1 MATKPDEGPSR
12 LWRGMRALIFGD
24 DGETTLREQIEEAID
39 DAEGERPISGDLSP
53 HERQMLRNL
62 LHFGDA
68 TAGDVAVTR
77 GDIIAVP
84 DTIAFDDLAAAFAD
98 AGHSRLPVYAN
109 SLDHVVGM
117 IHIKDVFVASRDP
130 SSDRS
135 ITGLLRTPLFVPE
148 SMGVLEL
155 LARMRA
161 GRMHLAII
169 VDEFGGTEGLV
180 TIEDVVEE
188 IVGEIEDEHDEEET
202 TSLVMLE
209 DGVWEADARIEL
221 DELAVAVDPR
231 LVAEDDE
238 VDTLGGLVFLLAG
251 HIPVQGECVIHPS
264 GWRLEALDS
273 DDRRILR
280 VRLHAPDTKA

>member
-1 MATKPDEGPSR
+1 MATKPEESPSR
-12 LWRGMRALIFGD
+12 LWRGMRALIFGG
-24 DGETTLREQIEEAID
+24 DGETTLRDQIEEAID
-39 DAEGERPISGDLSP
+39 DAEGERPIIGDLSP

-62 LHFGDA
+62 LHFGDR
-68 TAGDVAVTR
+68 TAGEVAVTR

-84 DTIAFDDLAAAFAD
+84 DTIAFDDLIAAFAE

-130 SSDRS
+130 GTDRS
-135 ITGLLRTPLFVPE
+135 INALLRTPLFVPE

-161 GRMHLAII
+161 ERMHLAII

-188 IVGEIEDEHDEEET
+188 IVGEIEDEHDEEEIS
-202 TSLVMLE
+202 SLVMLE

-221 DELAVAVDPR
+221 EELAAAVDPR
-231 LVAEDDE
+231 LVSAEDE

-273 DDRRILR
+273 DSRRILR

>member
-1 MATKPDEGPSR
+1 MATNPDEGRSR

-24 DGETTLREQIEEAID
+24 DGETTLRDQIEEAID

-62 LHFGDA
+62 LHFGDR
-68 TAGDVAVTR
+68 TAGEVAVTR

-84 DTIAFDDLAAAFAD
+84 DTIAFDDLAAAFAE
-98 AGHSRLPVYAN
+98 AGHSRLPVYRG

-117 IHIKDVFVASRDP
+117 IHIKDVFVASRD
-130 SSDRS
+130 STIDRS
-135 ITGLLRTPLFVPE
+135 VTALLRTPIFVPE

-155 LARMRA
+155 MARMRA
-161 GRMHLAII
+161 ERMHLAII

-188 IVGEIEDEHDEEET
+188 IVGDIEDEHDEELIS
-202 TSLVMLE
+202 SLVMLE

-221 DELAVAVDPR
+221 EELSKAVDPR
-231 LVAEDDE
+231 LMSAADE

-273 DDRRILR
+273 DSRRILR
-280 VRLHAPDTKA
+280 VRLHAPEPRA

>member
-12 LWRGMRALIFGD
+12 LWRGMRALIFGG
-24 DGETTLREQIEEAID
+24 DGETTLRDQIEEAID

-84 DTIAFDDLAAAFAD
+84 DTIAFDDLAAAFAE

-130 SSDRS
+130 ALDRS
-135 ITGLLRTPLFVPE
+135 ISALLRTPLFVPE

-161 GRMHLAII
+161 ERMHLAII

-188 IVGEIEDEHDEEET
+188 IVGEIEDEHDEEEIS
-202 TSLVMLE
+202 SLVMLE

-221 DELAVAVDPR
+221 DELSATVDPR
-231 LVAEDDE
+231 LVSAEDE

-251 HIPVQGECVIHPS
+251 RIPGQGECVIHPS

-273 DDRRILR
+273 DNRRILR
-280 VRLHAPDTKA
+280 VRLHAPDPKA